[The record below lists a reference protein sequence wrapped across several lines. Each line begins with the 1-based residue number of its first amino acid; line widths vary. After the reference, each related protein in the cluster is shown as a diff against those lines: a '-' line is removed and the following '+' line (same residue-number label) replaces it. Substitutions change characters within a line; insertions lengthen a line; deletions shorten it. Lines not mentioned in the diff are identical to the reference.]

1 MYDTLKSDVIDDGD
15 GKQSLFLP
23 AANLTP
29 IPLHADLVLCG
40 GSAIAKI
47 TWAMKSG

>member
-1 MYDTLKSDVIDDGD
+1 MYDTLKSDVIVDGD

-29 IPLHADLVLCG
+29 IPLHADLVLYG

-47 TWAMKSG
+47 TWTIKSG

>member
-15 GKQSLFLP
+15 GKQSMSLP
-23 AANLTP
+23 AATP

>member
-1 MYDTLKSDVIDDGD
+1 MIPLKRDVIDYDD

-23 AANLTP
+23 APNLTP

-40 GSAIAKI
+40 ASAMAEI
-47 TWAMKSG
+47 TWALKSG